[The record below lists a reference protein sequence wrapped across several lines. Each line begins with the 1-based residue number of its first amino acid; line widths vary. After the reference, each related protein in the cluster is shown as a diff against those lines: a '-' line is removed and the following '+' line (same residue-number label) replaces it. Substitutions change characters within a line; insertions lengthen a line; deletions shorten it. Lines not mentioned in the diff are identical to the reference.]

1 MGERYMSKSNKLK
14 CRHCGSDDLYLQQ
27 YIITRSDVCYDSEN
41 NVVYEEPEYFPDEV
55 IEEFTCYCCAD
66 CGHHLTLDDEYG
78 SSDVVS
84 DDNLQ
89 EYCQKYCSGD

>member
-1 MGERYMSKSNKLK
+1 MSKSNKLK

-66 CGHHLTLDDEYG
+66 CGRNLTIDNEYG
-78 SSDVVS
+78 SCDVVNE
-84 DDNLQ
+84 DNLE
-89 EYCQKYCSGD
+89 EYCQRYCS